1 MTRSAGFTLLEVL
14 VALAIVATALYA
26 AVGSTRGA
34 ARGAAQI
41 DDTVLAHWV
50 AMNALAETQL
60 AGPTQQAESTSHQV
74 AEYGAQFVVTT
85 STVSGDGVP
94 PTLSVQVAK
103 PNAPETILYR
113 LEVPV
118 AGAPGP

>member
-26 AVGSTRGA
+26 AVGSARGA

-50 AMNALAETQL
+50 AMNALAEARL
-60 AGPTQQAESTSHQV
+60 APPAQHAESTSHQV
-74 AEYGAQFVVTT
+74 TEYGAQFVVTT
-85 STVSGDGVP
+85 RPVGGEGVAAA
-94 PTLSVQVAK
+94 LSVQVAK
-103 PNAPETILYR
+103 PNAPENIIYR
-113 LEVPV
+113 LEVPFT
-118 AGAPGP
+118 GAPGS